1 VDLGGTKVVC
11 ALVTRKGEIVA
22 RNEFRGHKA
31 FTADQTVHA
40 VSSHIEQLLGE
51 ANISKEEIQ
60 GIGVGACGHVNHDT
74 GIVITNSQLRNFR
87 DYPLAQKLS
96 EAVGLDV
103 VIDNDANA
111 QAYAEYLFG
120 SAQGFSTAAFVTV
133 STGIGAG
140 YIISDRLFRGSSGIA
155 GEIGHTIINPHSTI
169 RCGCGNYGCL
179 FAHAAGQSLPQVVGQ
194 KLIQPG
200 VETYIEFSKL
210 DDLEI
215 NGELIGKGFEEG
227 DPLCTEIVME
237 YADYLGMGL
246 QNLFQMVDPDVIVIG
261 GGLTNWGERYLDRIR
276 TRFYRTAGRMLS
288 HPLEIRLAKLHANAA
303 VIGAAA
309 LVMEPPK

>member
-1 VDLGGTKVVC
+1 MVC
-11 ALVTRKGEIVA
+11 ALVTREGEIVV
-22 RNEFRGHKA
+22 RSEFRGHKA
-31 FTADQTVHA
+31 LTANQVVDKIC
-40 VSSHIEQLLGE
+40 SHIENLFIKAKVRKEDILG
-51 ANISKEEIQ
+51 
-60 GIGVGACGHVNHDT
+60 GGVGTCGHVNHDE
-74 GIVITNSQLRNFR
+74 GIVITNSQLHDFR
-87 DYPLAQKLS
+87 DYPLQKKLS
-96 EAVGLDV
+96 EATGIDF

-120 SAQGFSTAAFVTV
+120 SSKGFNFPAFVTV

-140 YIISDRLFRGSSGIA
+140 FVFNGRLFRGSSGIA
-155 GEIGHTIINPHSTI
+155 GELGHTIINPHSTI

-194 KLIQPG
+194 KLLRPTVKTKID
-200 VETYIEFSKL
+200 FNSL

-215 NGELIGKGFEEG
+215 NGELIGAGFEVG
-227 DPLCTEIVME
+227 DPLCTEIVLE

-246 QNLFQMVDPDVIVIG
+246 QNLFQMIDPDVIVLG
-261 GGLTNWGERYLDRIR
+261 GGLTNWGERYLDRVR

-288 HPLEIRLAKLHANAA
+288 HPLEIRLATLHSNAA

-309 LVMEPPK
+309 LVLEPK